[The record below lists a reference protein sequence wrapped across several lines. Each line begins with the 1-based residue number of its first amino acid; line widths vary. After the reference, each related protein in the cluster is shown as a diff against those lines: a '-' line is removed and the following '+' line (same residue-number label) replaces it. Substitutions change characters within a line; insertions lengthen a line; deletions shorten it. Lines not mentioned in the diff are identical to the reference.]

1 MFGCFVKEDSCLF
14 RENLCA
20 SQSSMLT
27 LDIFM
32 DKWIRHFSMSC
43 LGSCC
48 KVNRWKS
55 KFLRKGFPGGSDGKE
70 SACNTEDLGSIPG
83 WKDPLEK
90 EMATYSSIL
99 AWGIPWTEEPGGLQ
113 SMGSQRV
120 RHDWATNAY
129 LLRLGLTGGDGNSV
143 SRTAAPWP
151 LPLLLVN
158 ICPQYSNMACR
169 RVAMICVFL
178 SCYWQNKEE

>member
-1 MFGCFVKEDSCLF
+1 
-14 RENLCA
+14 
-20 SQSSMLT
+20 
-27 LDIFM
+27 
-32 DKWIRHFSMSC
+32 MSC

-129 LLRLGLTGGDGNSV
+129 LGWGSQVEMAILSPGLPHPGPS
-143 SRTAAPWP
+143 
-151 LPLLLVN
+151 
-158 ICPQYSNMACR
+158 
-169 RVAMICVFL
+169 L
-178 SCYWQNKEE
+178 SCWSISVLSIQTWPVGELPWFVYSFPAIGRTKKNRPWVIRSLLI